1 MKYDI
6 NIEMELQHENFDKI
20 LKNFEHVDGLEE
32 ILNATLELYDSE
44 TFIDLTKNMEN
55 YMNQYNK
62 DFLTSNLTAEDLKE
76 KFLILQNASILKKS
90 KIQLLYV
97 PSLWGDTIVF
107 EHFGA
112 LTSFYTVLMKMK
124 ANEDKI
130 SEEKKFLFIEK
141 LMYLLLDFDK
151 DSTFEHAD
159 KNFFHSLKKTKWDK
173 NAKKLFKKIYDMHS
187 DAIVYI
193 LGGPF
198 SNIYLYNHSG
208 NRFTLMFLSA
218 CNAIKHS
225 REQMIEDDVIL
236 AFKTFYKLIH
246 ADIDQLSI

>member
-1 MKYDI
+1 
-6 NIEMELQHENFDKI
+6 MELQHENFDKI
-20 LKNFEHVDGLEE
+20 LKNFEYVDGLEE
-32 ILNATLELYDSE
+32 ILKATLELYDSE

-107 EHFGA
+107 EHFRA

-141 LMYLLLDFDK
+141 LMHLLLDFDK

-159 KNFFHSLKKTKWDK
+159 KKFFHSLKKLKWDK
-173 NAKKLFKKIYDMHS
+173 NANKLFDKIYDMHS
-187 DAIVYI
+187 EVMKYI
-193 LGGPF
+193 LEGIF
-198 SNIYLYNHSG
+198 SNIFQYNYSG
-208 NRFTLMFLSA
+208 NRFSLTFLVA
-218 CNAIKHS
+218 CNAVKHD
-225 REQMIEDDVIL
+225 RDRMVEDDVVL

-246 ADIDQLSI
+246 ADIDQISI

>member
-6 NIEMELQHENFDKI
+6 EIEFQHKDVDKI
-20 LKNFEHVDGLEE
+20 LKNFGYVDSLEE

-44 TFIDLTKNMEN
+44 SFIDLTKNMEN

-62 DFLTSNLTAEDLKE
+62 DFLTLNLTAEDLKE
-76 KFLILQNASILKKS
+76 KFLLLQDASILKKS

-97 PSLWGDTIVF
+97 PSLWGDTIIF

-112 LTSFYTVLMKMK
+112 LISFYTVLMKMK
-124 ANEDKI
+124 ANKDKI

-141 LMYLLLDFDK
+141 LMYLLFDFDK
-151 DSTFEHAD
+151 KLVFDYIDE
-159 KNFFHSLKKTKWDK
+159 KFFHSLKKLKWDK
-173 NAKKLFKKIYDMHS
+173 NAKKLFDKVYYIHS
-187 DAIVYI
+187 EVIRYI
-193 LGGPF
+193 LGGSL
-198 SNIYLYNHSG
+198 SNIYEYNFTG
-208 NRFTLMFLSA
+208 NRFTLIFLSA
-218 CNAIKHS
+218 CNAVKHD
-225 REQMIEDDVIL
+225 RNRMIEDDVVI